1 MGSNLPARTCAKE
14 LRIADRLQHGEGW
27 TDADHLSA
35 KPAEPAPNNRDVG
48 FQFISASAGRVPS
61 DLKVDCLSEWAEHW
75 AKNC

>member
-1 MGSNLPARTCAKE
+1 MTMGSNLPARTCAKE

-48 FQFISASAGRVPS
+48 FQFISASATCAFRPKGGLP
-61 DLKVDCLSEWAEHW
+61 LGMGGALG
-75 AKNC
+75 